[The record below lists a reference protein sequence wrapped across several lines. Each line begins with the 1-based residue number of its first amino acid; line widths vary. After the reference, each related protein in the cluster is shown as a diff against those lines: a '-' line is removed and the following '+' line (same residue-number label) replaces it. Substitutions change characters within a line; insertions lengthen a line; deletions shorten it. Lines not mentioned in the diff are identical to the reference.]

1 MVGMATH
8 RSAPAWPADMLPRGV
23 RDKLLRLAE
32 RVKAKHAAQQ
42 EAEEAAAAAAASEQG
57 SGALHE
63 VKSWLHLAGSGG
75 NT

>member
-1 MVGMATH
+1 
-8 RSAPAWPADMLPRGV
+8 MLPRGV

-32 RVKAKHAAQQ
+32 RVKEKHRAQQ
-42 EAEEAAAAAAASEQG
+42 EAEAEAAAAAAASEHG